1 MKRECTCIVW
11 AKPEMLSNPTKLPA
25 LYTMAKEKFNSY
37 CLVLFR
43 RYPSVEKSIAEDK
56 LVLVKETC
64 PRSQTGGVATPPG
77 FAKPVAGCP
86 HQRGA
91 AYQSYLERPTNP
103 NLRSTSIGTEYQK
116 FCGNL

>member
-1 MKRECTCIVW
+1 MKIEC
-11 AKPEMLSNPTKLPA
+11 EMLRRCKKLK
-25 LYTMAKEKFNSY
+25 LNKRI
-37 CLVLFR
+37 R
-43 RYPSVEKSIAEDK
+43 RSH
-56 LVLVKETC
+56 
-64 PRSQTGGVATPPG
+64 TGGVATPPG